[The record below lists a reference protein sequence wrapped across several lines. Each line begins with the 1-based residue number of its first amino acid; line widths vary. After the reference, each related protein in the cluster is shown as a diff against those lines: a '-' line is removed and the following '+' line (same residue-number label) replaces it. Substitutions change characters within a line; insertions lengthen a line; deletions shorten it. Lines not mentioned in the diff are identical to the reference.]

1 LLAAYEHHQKVHGCF
16 QQPERSGP
24 ICTSSLSKRVFDERL
39 EVCSIGFEGDEVLLD
54 GLNPWQNEWYDLEEA
69 SIIVA
74 HPSYPEQRH
83 SMEISEL
90 RANGRTVKFA
100 AGEFSNGVWGFYVQD
115 PS

>member
-1 LLAAYEHHQKVHGCF
+1 MSVFSNRKDQDQSALLLYPK
-16 QQPERSGP
+16 GP
-24 ICTSSLSKRVFDERL
+24 LTQGWRFV
-39 EVCSIGFEGDEVLLD
+39 SIGFEGDEVLLD

>member
-1 LLAAYEHHQKVHGCF
+1 MGVFSNRKDQDQSALLLYPKG
-16 QQPERSGP
+16 
-24 ICTSSLSKRVFDERL
+24 SLTKGWKFV
-39 EVCSIGFEGDEVLLD
+39 SIGFEGDEVLLD